1 MNSIEK
7 GCGIGCLILLII
19 YLFFGVLVLIER
31 DDNEKDNSANTYQ
44 PKEIFADS
52 KQTELSE
59 EDKQYLNN
67 SLSTGDMPYSR
78 YYGNNYQC
86 PYIQCS
92 GINVTAPQGT
102 DLIVIIKRD
111 NQEGKV
117 VAHGYICSGES
128 YIFDIPDGTYQAFFY
143 YGRGWNPN
151 KVMKGGI
158 KGGFIEDEIFSK
170 DNPQKIYSGV
180 LSYILQLQRNGNFQT
195 KGSNENE
202 IF

>member
-1 MNSIEK
+1 MNILEK
-7 GCGIGCLILLII
+7 GCGLGCLTVLII
-19 YLFFGVLVLIER
+19 YLLFGVKVLLER
-31 DDNEKDNSANTYQ
+31 DDGEKGNSTNIYQ
-44 PKEIFADS
+44 SKEMLVDH
-52 KQTELSE
+52 KQTELSK

-78 YYGNNYQC
+78 YYGKNYQC
-86 PYIQCS
+86 PYKQCS
-92 GINVTAPQGT
+92 GINVTAPQGS
-102 DLIVIIKRD
+102 DIIVIIKRD
-111 NQEGKV
+111 NQDGKV
-117 VAHGYICSGES
+117 VAHGYICAGKS
-128 YIFDIPDGTYQAFFY
+128 YQFDIPNGTYQTFFY

-170 DNPQKIYSGV
+170 DNPQKIYNGV
-180 LSYILQLQRNGNFQT
+180 LSYILQLQQNGNFQT

>member
-1 MNSIEK
+1 MNSFEK
-7 GCGIGCLILLII
+7 GCGLGCLVFLII
-19 YLFFGVLVLIER
+19 YLFFGVIVLIER
-31 DDNEKDNSANTYQ
+31 DGGEKDNSANTYQ
-44 PKEIFADS
+44 PKEIFADP

-78 YYGNNYQC
+78 FYGKNYQC
-86 PYIQCS
+86 PYVQCS
-92 GINVTAPQGT
+92 GINVTAPQGS
-102 DLIVIIKRD
+102 DIIVIIKRD
-111 NQEGKV
+111 NQDGKV

-128 YIFDIPDGTYQAFFY
+128 YKFDLPDGTYQTFFY